1 MEYDNTNSGA
11 LFSASNQSIV
21 RSGKVDVEGN
31 ESRMA
36 IIQTKTKDGNVIYS
50 IYKEIGNINP
60 NKNKTS
66 DKQPDMTG
74 EIETP
79 NGQYMVWGRKKTS
92 QKNKTDYTSLSLAP
106 KDEDKSTPPSASPP
120 PQNDELNDDVPF

>member
-21 RSGKVDVEGN
+21 RSGKVNVEGHD
-31 ESRMA
+31 SRMA
-36 IIQTKTKDGNVIYS
+36 IIQTKTKDGDVIYS

-60 NKNKTS
+60 TKNKTS

-92 QKNKTDYTSLSLAP
+92 QKNVDYTSLSLAP
-106 KDEDKSTPPSASPP
+106 KDEDKVTPPSASPP
-120 PQNDELNDDVPF
+120 PQNEELNDDVPF

>member
-1 MEYDNTNSGA
+1 MDYDNTNTGVMYNA
-11 LFSASNQSIV
+11 EHQSIV
-21 RSGKVDVEGN
+21 RSGTVNVEGS

-36 IIQTKTKDGNVIYS
+36 IIQTKTKDGNIIYS
-50 IYKEIGNINP
+50 IYKEVGLVNP
-60 NKNKTS
+60 TKNKTS

-92 QKNKTDYTSLSLAP
+92 QKNNDYTSLSLKP
-106 KDEDKSTPPSASPP
+106 KDENKNTPPSASPP
-120 PQNDELNDDVPF
+120 PKNDELNDDVPF

>member
-21 RSGKVDVEGN
+21 RSGKVNIEGH

-36 IIQTKTKDGNVIYS
+36 IIQTKTKDGGVIYS

-60 NKNKTS
+60 AKNKTS

-79 NGQYMVWGRKKTS
+79 MGQYMVWGRKKTS
-92 QKNKTDYTSLSLAP
+92 QNNVDYTSLSLKP
-106 KDEDKSTPPSASPP
+106 KDEEINTPPSANPP
-120 PQNDELNDDVPF
+120 TKESDELNDDVPF

>member
-1 MEYDNTNSGA
+1 MDYDNTNTGVMYNA
-11 LFSASNQSIV
+11 EHQSIV
-21 RSGKVDVEGN
+21 RSGTVNVEGN

-36 IIQTKTKDGNVIYS
+36 IIQTKTKDGKIIYS
-50 IYKEIGNINP
+50 IYKEVGLVNP
-60 NKNKTS
+60 TKNKTS

-92 QKNKTDYTSLSLAP
+92 QKNNDYTSLSLKP
-106 KDEDKSTPPSASPP
+106 KDEDKNTPPSASPP
-120 PQNDELNDDVPF
+120 SQNDDLNDDVPF

>member
-21 RSGKVDVEGN
+21 RSGKVNIEGH

-36 IIQTKTKDGNVIYS
+36 IIQTKTKDGSVIYS
-50 IYKEIGNINP
+50 IYKEIGYINP
-60 NKNKTS
+60 TKNKTS

-92 QKNKTDYTSLSLAP
+92 PKNNDYTSLSLAP
-106 KDEDKSTPPSASPP
+106 KDEDKVTPPSASPP
-120 PQNDELNDDVPF
+120 PQNEELNDDVPF